1 MRKIK
6 QNSIIFVI
14 LYGLIF
20 YSINFILSIN
30 NIVFMNWIYYF
41 SNGIIILGSIIGIY
55 QLILKIKNKIK
66 KNVFIIIMT
75 IFSSIVIC
83 IYIYISLIS
92 YNPEYIKEFLESP
105 IGEYLIDSRK
115 TGTAVAMINVK
126 DLKEI
131 PIVEMSLED
140 QNKIIDEYIEKEKKL
155 KKEMEELQHKL
166 ENIKFD
172 LYDKMTIKDTFNII

>member
-41 SNGIIILGSIIGIY
+41 SNGIIILGSILGIY

-83 IYIYISLIS
+83 IYIY
-92 YNPEYIKEFLESP
+92 
-105 IGEYLIDSRK
+105 
-115 TGTAVAMINVK
+115 
-126 DLKEI
+126 
-131 PIVEMSLED
+131 
-140 QNKIIDEYIEKEKKL
+140 
-155 KKEMEELQHKL
+155 H
-166 ENIKFD
+166 
-172 LYDKMTIKDTFNII
+172 

>member
-55 QLILKIKNKIK
+55 QLILKIKNK
-66 KNVFIIIMT
+66 
-75 IFSSIVIC
+75 
-83 IYIYISLIS
+83 
-92 YNPEYIKEFLESP
+92 
-105 IGEYLIDSRK
+105 
-115 TGTAVAMINVK
+115 
-126 DLKEI
+126 
-131 PIVEMSLED
+131 
-140 QNKIIDEYIEKEKKL
+140 
-155 KKEMEELQHKL
+155 
-166 ENIKFD
+166 
-172 LYDKMTIKDTFNII
+172 

>member
-83 IYIYISLIS
+83 MYIYI
-92 YNPEYIKEFLESP
+92 
-105 IGEYLIDSRK
+105 ID
-115 TGTAVAMINVK
+115 
-126 DLKEI
+126 
-131 PIVEMSLED
+131 
-140 QNKIIDEYIEKEKKL
+140 
-155 KKEMEELQHKL
+155 
-166 ENIKFD
+166 
-172 LYDKMTIKDTFNII
+172 

>member
-55 QLILKIKNKIK
+55 QLILKIKN
-66 KNVFIIIMT
+66 N
-75 IFSSIVIC
+75 
-83 IYIYISLIS
+83 
-92 YNPEYIKEFLESP
+92 N
-105 IGEYLIDSRK
+105 G
-115 TGTAVAMINVK
+115 
-126 DLKEI
+126 
-131 PIVEMSLED
+131 
-140 QNKIIDEYIEKEKKL
+140 
-155 KKEMEELQHKL
+155 
-166 ENIKFD
+166 
-172 LYDKMTIKDTFNII
+172 

>member
-66 KNVFIIIMT
+66 KM
-75 IFSSIVIC
+75 C
-83 IYIYISLIS
+83 L
-92 YNPEYIKEFLESP
+92 L
-105 IGEYLIDSRK
+105 
-115 TGTAVAMINVK
+115 
-126 DLKEI
+126 
-131 PIVEMSLED
+131 
-140 QNKIIDEYIEKEKKL
+140 
-155 KKEMEELQHKL
+155 
-166 ENIKFD
+166 
-172 LYDKMTIKDTFNII
+172 

>member
-55 QLILKIKNKIK
+55 NNDYFFKYSY
-66 KNVFIIIMT
+66 MY
-75 IFSSIVIC
+75 
-83 IYIYISLIS
+83 IYIYI
-92 YNPEYIKEFLESP
+92 
-105 IGEYLIDSRK
+105 ID
-115 TGTAVAMINVK
+115 
-126 DLKEI
+126 
-131 PIVEMSLED
+131 
-140 QNKIIDEYIEKEKKL
+140 
-155 KKEMEELQHKL
+155 
-166 ENIKFD
+166 
-172 LYDKMTIKDTFNII
+172 

>member
-83 IYIYISLIS
+83 IYIYI
-92 YNPEYIKEFLESP
+92 Y
-105 IGEYLIDSRK
+105 
-115 TGTAVAMINVK
+115 
-126 DLKEI
+126 
-131 PIVEMSLED
+131 
-140 QNKIIDEYIEKEKKL
+140 
-155 KKEMEELQHKL
+155 H
-166 ENIKFD
+166 
-172 LYDKMTIKDTFNII
+172 

>member
-55 QLILKIKNKIK
+55 QLILKIIHVK
-66 KNVFIIIMT
+66 VLY
-75 IFSSIVIC
+75 C
-83 IYIYISLIS
+83 I
-92 YNPEYIKEFLESP
+92 
-105 IGEYLIDSRK
+105 
-115 TGTAVAMINVK
+115 
-126 DLKEI
+126 
-131 PIVEMSLED
+131 
-140 QNKIIDEYIEKEKKL
+140 
-155 KKEMEELQHKL
+155 
-166 ENIKFD
+166 
-172 LYDKMTIKDTFNII
+172 

>member
-55 QLILKIKNKIK
+55 QLILK
-66 KNVFIIIMT
+66 
-75 IFSSIVIC
+75 
-83 IYIYISLIS
+83 
-92 YNPEYIKEFLESP
+92 
-105 IGEYLIDSRK
+105 
-115 TGTAVAMINVK
+115 
-126 DLKEI
+126 
-131 PIVEMSLED
+131 
-140 QNKIIDEYIEKEKKL
+140 L
-155 KKEMEELQHKL
+155 KKMCLL
-166 ENIKFD
+166 
-172 LYDKMTIKDTFNII
+172 

>member
-83 IYIYISLIS
+83 IYIYI
-92 YNPEYIKEFLESP
+92 
-105 IGEYLIDSRK
+105 ID
-115 TGTAVAMINVK
+115 
-126 DLKEI
+126 
-131 PIVEMSLED
+131 
-140 QNKIIDEYIEKEKKL
+140 
-155 KKEMEELQHKL
+155 
-166 ENIKFD
+166 
-172 LYDKMTIKDTFNII
+172 